1 MQMKIQN
8 GKWKIRK
15 TKNNKTHIGMKKK
28 KKEKR
33 KEMSHGKLS
42 GVVVKETKREGGV
55 RQSLTE
61 CNGAQR
67 RWRGG
72 VRWQSSM
79 AVVV

>member
-1 MQMKIQN
+1 MEN
-8 GKWKIRK
+8 GKLERQTIIKPIA
-15 TKNNKTHIGMKKK
+15 TKNKKQ
-28 KKEKR
+28 KR
-33 KEMSHGKLS
+33 KEMSHAKLDA
-42 GVVVKETKREGGV
+42 VVVKETKREGGV

-72 VRWQSSM
+72 VRLQSSM